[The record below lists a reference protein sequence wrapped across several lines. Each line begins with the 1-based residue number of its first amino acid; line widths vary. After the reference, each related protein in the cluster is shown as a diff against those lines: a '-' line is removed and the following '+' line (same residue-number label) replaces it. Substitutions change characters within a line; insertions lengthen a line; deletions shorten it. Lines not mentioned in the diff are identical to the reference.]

1 MNNKIKVESLIM
13 SIKRNLRF
21 GNTEEMFQFCPEE
34 ILYMQ
39 TVNGAEETTVFLVN
53 GDYYS
58 LPNGLGY
65 VSKVID
71 DTLLR
76 SRGTGNSLC
85 RIGRSTIINLDYL
98 DIIEKG
104 TIRLLAN
111 IDGISTKESLT
122 ISNAACDKLAQMRGL
137 TKRQQKNYQ
146 IGHFQGGYVE
156 KTFGGGG
163 QGYTGFMVRTYEPCE
178 RPESYYDIDDNEIMF
193 LGV

>member
-1 MNNKIKVESLIM
+1 MN
-13 SIKRNLRF
+13 IKRNLRF

-39 TVNGAEETTVFLVN
+39 AVSGEEETTVFLVN
-53 GDYYS
+53 RDYYF

-76 SRGTGNSLC
+76 SGRTNNSVC

-98 DIIEKG
+98 NVIENNTICLVADI
-104 TIRLLAN
+104 N
-111 IDGISTKESLT
+111 
-122 ISNAACDKLAQMRGL
+122 GL
-137 TKRQQKNYQ
+137 TTKGEVGVSSSACEKLEKLRALTKKQQKDYQ
-146 IGHFQGGYVE
+146 IENFKVGYDE
-156 KTFGGGG
+156 KTLGGGP
-163 QGYTGFMVRTYEPCE
+163 GYTGFMVRTFEPRE
-178 RPESYYDIDDNEIMF
+178 RPESYYDIGDDEIMF

>member
-13 SIKRNLRF
+13 GIKRNLRF

-39 TVNGAEETTVFLVN
+39 PVNGVEETTVFLVN
-53 GDYYS
+53 GDYYF

-71 DTLLR
+71 ETLLR
-76 SRGTGNSLC
+76 SKGTGNSLC

-146 IGHFQGGYVE
+146 IDHFQGGYVE

>member
-39 TVNGAEETTVFLVN
+39 PVNGAEETTVFLVN
-53 GDYYS
+53 GDYYF

-85 RIGRSTIINLDYL
+85 RNRPKAKVEPEMD
-98 DIIEKG
+98 
-104 TIRLLAN
+104 
-111 IDGISTKESLT
+111 
-122 ISNAACDKLAQMRGL
+122 
-137 TKRQQKNYQ
+137 
-146 IGHFQGGYVE
+146 HFSFHSE
-156 KTFGGGG
+156 
-163 QGYTGFMVRTYEPCE
+163 
-178 RPESYYDIDDNEIMF
+178 YYIF
-193 LGV
+193 